1 MPKINRSLETK
12 PARQKAFLVGVDI
25 KSTQHR
31 VKGQH
36 LSLEASLEELAL
48 LCDTAGLD
56 VVGQMTQALES
67 PNVSSYIG
75 PGKVKE
81 LVTWKESYFGGA
93 MTVSYERV
101 E

>member
-12 PARQKAFLVGVDI
+12 PGRQKAFLVGVDI
-25 KSTQHR
+25 KSTQHQ

-48 LCDTAGLD
+48 LCDTAGLE

-75 PGKVKE
+75 PGKV
-81 LVTWKESYFGGA
+81 
-93 MTVSYERV
+93 
-101 E
+101 